1 MRHAVIRTAPAPNFY
16 VWHLLAA
23 VSLAALLLA
32 LIYLADLDP
41 LVSDFFF
48 DRPSGMFPLRDNWFL
63 EHVVHIGFRDAV
75 VGLALGLLLAW
86 LASFRLPA
94 LAPYRRLLLFLF
106 LSMLIASS
114 AVAGLKGVTGKHCPY
129 DMRDFGGSVPYR
141 ELLDP
146 LPAGAGPGRCW
157 PGGHAASGFCLFGF
171 YFASIWLG
179 RQRWAAAAL
188 AGALLLGFG
197 VGMAR
202 VVQGAHFLSHNVWSA
217 LICWLITVAL
227 YEAML
232 RQRQPPPAAD
242 RPMVES

>member
-1 MRHAVIRTAPAPNFY
+1 MIRTAPAPNFY
-16 VWHLLAA
+16 VWHLVAA
-23 VSLAALLLA
+23 VLLAALLLA
-32 LIYLADLDP
+32 VIYLAGLDP
-41 LVSDFFF
+41 FVSDLFF
-48 DRPSGMFPLRDNWFL
+48 DQAAGVFPLRGNWLL
-63 EHVVHIGFRDAV
+63 EHILHAGFRNAV

-106 LSMLIASS
+106 LSMLIGSS

-146 LPAGAGPGRCW
+146 LPAGVGPGKCW

-179 RQRWAAAAL
+179 RRRWAAAAL

-197 VGMAR
+197 VGLAR
-202 VVQGAHFLSHNVWSA
+202 VAQGAHFLSHNIWSA

-227 YEAML
+227 YEVML
-232 RQRQPPPAAD
+232 RQREPPP
-242 RPMVES
+242 RQSISPW